1 MSGNAGYDST
11 QSRRVTVDARRLWS
25 GGLATA
31 CVAALV
37 AVVGVLIARDVL
49 GFGLSDPAL
58 VLSVGDSFTVD
69 YALTA
74 FLLALVATGLA
85 HALSVSTPRPQAFF
99 GWIVGLATV
108 AAAVVPFAREGS
120 LGGQISV
127 CVINLVIGMSIGSLL
142 STVLA
147 RTVFDPD
154 ASWQQR

>member
-1 MSGNAGYDST
+1 MTGNAGYDGT
-11 QSRRVTVDARRLWS
+11 TSRRVSVDARRLWS

-49 GFGLSDPAL
+49 GFGLEDSAV
-58 VLSVGDSFTVD
+58 VLSVGGSFTFD

-74 FLLALVATGLA
+74 FLLALVATALA

-99 GWIVGLATV
+99 GWIIGLATV
-108 AAAVVPFAREGS
+108 AATVVPFATEGS

-127 CVINLVIGMSIGSLL
+127 AMINLVIGLSIGSLL

-147 RTVFDPD
+147 RTVFDAE

>member
-1 MSGNAGYDST
+1 MTGNASYRGRPT
-11 QSRRVTVDARRLWS
+11 RQVTVDAKRLWS

-31 CVAALV
+31 FVSALV
-37 AVVGVLIARDVL
+37 AVVGVLITRDVL
-49 GFGLSDPAL
+49 GFELADSAVL
-58 VLSVGDSFTVD
+58 LSVGDSLTVD

-74 FLLALVATGLA
+74 FLLALLATALA

-120 LGGQISV
+120 LGGQVSV
-127 CVINLVIGMSIGSLL
+127 AVINVVIGVSIGSLL
-142 STVLA
+142 STVLS
-147 RTVFDPD
+147 RTVFDTD